1 MNALIVATV
10 VLVVLIIYV
19 LLLMNLLGRLYYK
32 VGPNQ
37 ALIVYGLHD
46 NKVVVSGGAFVMPM
60 FQRAQVLSLEL
71 MLCDIASEGSFRTRE
86 GAAVQVAATS
96 LLKVRSSREGVLT
109 AAERFLSKTD
119 AERVALLRPAME
131 SYLRGVVSQ
140 LTVEQLVREPQTV
153 NDRMRASAAADL
165 DRMGLEVEML
175 TIEVETFTI
184 KEILTIEVEMLTIK
198 EVRDENDRSLI

>member
-1 MNALIVATV
+1 MDPLVAIMVAV
-10 VLVVLIIYV
+10 VAAIIF
-19 LLLMNLLGRLYYK
+19 LLLLINVVGSTYRK

-37 ALIVYGLHD
+37 ALIVYGKHGGSVFT
-46 NKVVVSGGAFVMPM
+46 NGGAFVVPL
-60 FQRAQVLSLEL
+60 FQRAQELSLEL
-71 MLCDIASEGSFRTRE
+71 MPCDIAPQRSFSTQD
-86 GAAVQVAATS
+86 GVAVKVEATA
-96 LLKVRSSREGVLT
+96 LLKVRGSREGILT
-109 AAERFLSKTD
+109 AAERFLSKAD

-175 TIEVETFTI
+175 TI
-184 KEILTIEVEMLTIK
+184 K
-198 EVRDENDRSLI
+198 EVRDANDRSLI